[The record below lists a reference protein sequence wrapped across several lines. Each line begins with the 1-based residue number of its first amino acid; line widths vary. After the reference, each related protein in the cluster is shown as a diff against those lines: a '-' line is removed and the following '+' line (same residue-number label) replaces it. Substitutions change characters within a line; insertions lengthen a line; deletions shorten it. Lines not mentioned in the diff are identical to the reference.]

1 MILANHGIVSSSGG
15 VSYDADALAF
25 MTAAS
30 ITDNTQKTAI
40 NTLVTDL
47 KAYNIWTKMKAIYPF
62 VGGSATSHKFNLKD
76 PRDLDAAFRLTF
88 SGGWTHSSTGAL
100 PNGSNAYANTF
111 LSPLTSL
118 SLFNSHL
125 SYYSRTSALPLGYQA
140 FMGAY
145 SRSSETGYTG
155 NGNLSIAINPVTGN
169 FFCPQHSENSLTHI
183 AYKSNTT
190 DTLGFHLNTRTS
202 SATNSLKFF
211 KNGTLLG
218 QSSANSGGEYL
229 NDQSIYLASY
239 HTKYGVVDQPQNYT
253 DRECSFSSI
262 GDGLTDAEAL
272 NLYNAVNTFNTTLN
286 RQV

>member
-1 MILANHGIVSSSGG
+1 MILANHGIISSS
-15 VSYDADALAF
+15 VALSFDTDALAF
-25 MTAAS
+25 ITAAS

-47 KAYNIWTKMKAIYPF
+47 KNANIWTKMKALYPF
-62 VGGSATSHKFNLKD
+62 VGGSAASHKWNLKD

-88 SGGWTHSSTGAL
+88 TGGWTHSNTGAL
-100 PNGSNAYANTF
+100 PNGTNAYANTF

-125 SYYSRTSALPLGYQA
+125 SYCSRTSALTSGYRV
-140 FMGAY
+140 FLGAY

-155 NGNLSIAINPVTGN
+155 NGNLSIAINQTTGN
-169 FFCPQHSENSLTHI
+169 LWASQHSENSL
-183 AYKSNTT
+183 SNLANKTSTT
-190 DTLGFHLNTRTS
+190 DTLGFYLNTRTS
-202 SATNSLKFF
+202 NATNALKLF
-211 KNGTLLG
+211 KNGISIA

-239 HTKYGVVDQPQNYT
+239 HTKYGGVDQPQQYT
-253 DRECSFSSI
+253 DKECSFSSI

-272 NLYNAVNTFNTTLN
+272 NFYNAVNTFNTTLS
-286 RQV
+286 R